1 MHPSDLEVGAE
12 FSYRKARTPGGEFLR
27 VRFLQYA
34 KEKRQAQVE
43 HVEGQYE
50 GLREWVR
57 PTTIHCEWSKVKK
70 LVELESKQL
79 ELERSEEARPV
90 PKAVSEAANI
100 AFAAAGEDL
109 YVDDRGVSEVEQ
121 ETLERLARRAGI
133 GPAQVNE
140 VWRWP
145 SYKVERGEWAI
156 PARRLI
162 PLAQRFASAEP
173 GVVNMYVEAEQH
185 RYREAGYQVGERY
198 MHSILIE
205 HGPAYAL
212 VREWAGANRIAD
224 DLKADNDRLRKLM
237 EEAVRILRSRGHE
250 REARRFERE
259 LHGV

>member
-1 MHPSDLEVGAE
+1 MHPSDLKAGTEYA
-12 FSYRKARTPGGEFLR
+12 YRRARTPGGEFLR

-57 PTTIHCEWSKVKK
+57 PPTIHCEWSNVTK
-70 LVELESKQL
+70 LTKLEAKQL
-79 ELERSEEARPV
+79 ELERSEDAQPV

-109 YVDDRGVSEVEQ
+109 YVEAKGVSEVEQ
-121 ETLERLARRAGI
+121 ETLERLAHRAGVEQ
-133 GPAQVNE
+133 AELNE

-145 SYKVERGEWAI
+145 SYRIERGEWAI

-162 PLAQRFASAEP
+162 PLAQRFAAAEP

-198 MHSILIE
+198 MHSMLIE

-224 DLKADNDRLRKLM
+224 DLKADNDRLRKLVD
-237 EEAVRILRSRGHE
+237 EAVRVLRTRGHE